1 MSTEPQNEFSL
12 GEKLKVAF
20 DGTKSD
26 KGYNL
31 IKGAI
36 GCIPSVGSLVVG
48 FLDSFIAPPAT
59 ERMRNFLENLVGE
72 LEEVKSKN
80 ELVNFE
86 NPVFQTTFMQ
96 ACQIA
101 VRTHKEQK
109 LEALRNIV
117 INSSIPQAVEDD
129 ILAMFLN
136 WIDGFTALHISTL
149 KHLHYLNSYAP
160 GQLDTYFPMLEENAA
175 IYNQVLKDLA
185 DKGLIN
191 LIEDYITEEDKGDM
205 YWRSLVQTIPTVPV
219 DFYIRPE
226 KSEENLINIKT
237 VKRQENIY
245 TLLRNC
251 SRNPSSPESR
261 TTKLGKQFIAFIEYP
276 SIQTEPI

>member
-1 MSTEPQNEFSL
+1 MNNSPQNHNLPE
-12 GEKLKVAF
+12 ELKVALE
-20 DGTKSD
+20 SD
-26 KGYNL
+26 DSEKNYNMKKAIVNSL
-31 IKGAI
+31 PAGALF
-36 GCIPSVGSLVVG
+36 GG
-48 FLDSFIAPPAT
+48 FFESYIVSPAT
-59 ERMRNFLENLVGE
+59 KRRDKFLEILARE
-72 LEEVKSKN
+72 LMELKSKI
-80 ELVNFE
+80 ELVDFE
-86 NPVFQTTFMQ
+86 SAAFQTIVIR
-96 ACQIA
+96 AYQIA
-101 VRTHKEQK
+101 IRTHQEEK

-117 INSSIPQAVEDD
+117 LNSSIPRTLKHDIVE
-129 ILAMFLN
+129 MFLGWVDN
-136 WIDGFTALHISTL
+136 FTELHISTL

-191 LIEDYITEEDKGDM
+191 LREDYITEEDKGDM

-226 KSEENLINIKT
+226 KSEENFINIKT

-251 SRNPSSPESR
+251 SRNTSSPQESR

-276 SIQTEPI
+276 SIQTEPM